1 MATKVVYSFEKVHFL
16 VAFIVE
22 NIIRMQL
29 IWVLAKAMSEQKCI
43 FVAQKKIRFMKK
55 LMCLAIALLMLAG
68 CSSVPLTGRRQ
79 VLLVSDQEVLSSSL
93 TQYNDYIKTATKSS
107 NATQSAMVTRVGKK
121 IATATEQYLKQ
132 NGLESEVKN
141 FAWEFNLVKDDQVNA
156 FCMPGGKI
164 VVYEGLMKI
173 IGSEDEL
180 AVVVGHEVAHAVAKH
195 SNERMSQQ
203 LMAQY
208 GAAILG
214 QAVSNKS
221 AAVQQVAS
229 TVYGVGAQYGVMLPF
244 SRKHETEADYM
255 GLVFMTMAG
264 YNPDVALNFW
274 KKMSAGSSGSTPEF
288 MSTHPSDAT
297 RIADIQKALPDIK
310 AKYGKK

>member
-1 MATKVVYSFEKVHFL
+1 MEKKR
-16 VAFIVE
+16 IVM
-22 NIIRMQL
+22 R
-29 IWVLAKAMSEQKCI
+29 KAMKRWMGAW
-43 FVAQKKIRFMKK
+43 V
-55 LMCLAIALLMLAG
+55 ALLLLAG
-68 CSSVPLTGRRQ
+68 CSSVPLTGRKQ

-107 NATQSAMVTRVGKK
+107 NAKQSAMVTRVGQK
-121 IATATEQYLKQ
+121 IAAATEQYLRQ

-141 FAWEFNLVKDDQVNA
+141 FAWEFNLVKDQQLNA

-164 VVYEGLMKI
+164 VVYEGLLGI
-173 IGSEDEL
+173 VSSDDEL

-214 QAVSNKS
+214 QAVSNRS
-221 AAVQQVAS
+221 TAVQQLATS
-229 TVYGVGAQYGVMLPF
+229 VYGIGAQYGVMLPF
-244 SRKHETEADYM
+244 SRKHESEADYM

-264 YNPDVALNFW
+264 YNPDVAVGFW
-274 KKMSAGSSGSTPEF
+274 QKMSAGGSGSVPQF

-297 RIADIQKALPDIK
+297 RIAEIKKWLPEIK
-310 AKYGKK
+310 AKYQPKK

>member
-1 MATKVVYSFEKVHFL
+1 MEKKR
-16 VAFIVE
+16 IVM
-22 NIIRMQL
+22 R
-29 IWVLAKAMSEQKCI
+29 KAMKRWMGAW
-43 FVAQKKIRFMKK
+43 V
-55 LMCLAIALLMLAG
+55 ALLLLAG
-68 CSSVPLTGRRQ
+68 CSSVPLTGRKQ

-107 NATQSAMVTRVGKK
+107 NAKQSAMVTRVGQK
-121 IATATEQYLKQ
+121 IAAATEQYLRQ

-141 FAWEFNLVKDDQVNA
+141 FAWEFNLVKDQQLNA

-164 VVYEGLMKI
+164 VVYEGLLGI
-173 IGSEDEL
+173 VSSDDEL

-214 QAVSNKS
+214 QAVSNRS
-221 AAVQQVAS
+221 TAVQQLATS
-229 TVYGVGAQYGVMLPF
+229 VYGIGAQYGVMLPF
-244 SRKHETEADYM
+244 SRKHESEADYM

-264 YNPDVALNFW
+264 YNPDVAVGFW
-274 KKMSAGSSGSTPEF
+274 QKMSAGGSGSVPEF

-297 RIADIQKALPDIK
+297 RIAEIKKWLPEIK
-310 AKYGKK
+310 AKYQPKK